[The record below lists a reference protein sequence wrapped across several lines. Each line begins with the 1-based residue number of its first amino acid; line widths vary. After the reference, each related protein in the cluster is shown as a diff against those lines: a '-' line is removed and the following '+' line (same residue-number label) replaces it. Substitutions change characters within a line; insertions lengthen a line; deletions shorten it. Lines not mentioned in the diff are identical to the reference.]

1 MESGLVTEIEEP
13 TDSVLIITVG
23 LGYKVTETRMD
34 ILNKDIV
41 SKLAKASPNGI
52 IIEKKVSQCETWFF
66 D

>member
-1 MESGLVTEIEEP
+1 
-13 TDSVLIITVG
+13 
-23 LGYKVTETRMD
+23 MD